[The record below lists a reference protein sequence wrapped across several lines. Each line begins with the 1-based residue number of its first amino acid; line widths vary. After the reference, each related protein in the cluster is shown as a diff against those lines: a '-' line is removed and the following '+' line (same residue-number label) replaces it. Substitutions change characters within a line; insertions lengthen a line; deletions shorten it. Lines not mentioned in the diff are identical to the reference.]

1 MKILVTDRH
10 GKGTEHIEID
20 AAGAGIDLEFFDVPE
35 EVTDA
40 AWASADAIVT
50 YRGTEGVINA
60 VNQIQRATIV
70 VRGGVG
76 FDGLDLKVLGERGIA
91 VSTVPD
97 YGTTEV
103 ADHALS
109 LLLALRR
116 GVTLYDGVMQRAAST
131 EWTYLQNPCID
142 RLRGRVFGIVGLGRI
157 GLAAAR
163 RAVGFDMD
171 VAFYDP
177 FLPDGVDLATGFKR
191 VASMD
196 ELAEISDAISVHSPL
211 TAQSHQI
218 INAAVLAR
226 MKTSAVVINTSRGPT
241 VDVDALYTALRD
253 NSIAGAG
260 IDVWP
265 VEPPESDHPL
275 LQAYSAKAPWLDGR
289 FILSP
294 HAAFYSPPG
303 LFDLRTKAIATA
315 AIRLRTGEARNC
327 QNLSYLTA

>member
-1 MKILVTDRH
+1 MKILVTDTH
-10 GKGTEHIEID
+10 GKGSKHVERD
-20 AAGAGIDLEFFDVPE
+20 AAGEGIQVEFFESAE

-50 YRGTEGVINA
+50 YRGTKVAMNS
-60 VNQIQRATIV
+60 VNKMQRASII

-76 FDGLDLKVLGERGIA
+76 FDGLDLEVLGERGIA

-116 GVTLYDGVMQRAAST
+116 GVTLYDDVMQRAASS
-131 EWTYLQNPCID
+131 EWTYLPNLCID
-142 RLRGRVFGIVGLGRI
+142 RLRGRVFGVVGLGRI

-171 VAFYDP
+171 IAFYDP
-177 FLPDGVDLATGFKR
+177 FLPDGIDLATGFKR
-191 VASMD
+191 VASMQ
-196 ELAEISDAISVHSPL
+196 ELAEIADAISVHTPL
-211 TAQSHQI
+211 TEQSHKM
-218 INAAVLAR
+218 INADVLGQ
-226 MKTSAVVINTSRGPT
+226 MKPNAVVINTSRGPT
-241 VDVDALYTALRD
+241 VDVDALFTALHD
-253 NSIAGAG
+253 NTIAGAG
-260 IDVWP
+260 LDVWP

-275 LQAYSAKAPWLDGR
+275 LQAYSAKAPWLAGR

-303 LFDLRTKAIATA
+303 LFDLRSKAIETA
-315 AIRLRTGEARNC
+315 ALRLRTGEARNC
-327 QNLSYLTA
+327 QNLAYLRD